1 MLMVDIDL
9 YSKNVLRQP
18 VRIFGLKIETLP
30 NDIINVLRDTVKIL
44 GDHSLVINMFS
55 GEVSISLSFIWYL
68 LTI

>member
-1 MLMVDIDL
+1 MLMVDIHL

-30 NDIINVLRDTVKIL
+30 NDIINVLRDTGKIL